1 MASRLLHRLRHALAP
16 SGEAEGPAGGCAGA
30 EDCPESSELED
41 DTEGLATRL
50 SGTLSFSSNEDEEEE
65 EAVAEEDRERGARL
79 GGAGG
84 KLPGLLD
91 LDLPGDAAEIGES
104 GSPLAEHRGSHLLT
118 RQLQELWRKSRG
130 SFVPQRLL
138 FEVTSASVVSE
149 RNSKHVLYTIY
160 LIRAG
165 QFDQAPATVAR
176 CYSDFERLNRRLRRH
191 FSRDMAEVSFPRKQL
206 WQNFTPATIAKRSR
220 AFEQFLAHLYA
231 SPDIRRS
238 AAFLEFFFL
247 DSLQGAQSLTGRGLH
262 RQALAAWET
271 SRRLQEKLGACR
283 SGHFLLTLAG
293 LAACHQELEQ
303 WGEAYGACQQALQQL
318 GGQESHP
325 LLAALLQTQVHLAW
339 VLGKDKRQVEARL
352 RGLQEAGEGQQPG
365 PPLKELL
372 LRQALP

>member
-16 SGEAEGPAGGCAGA
+16 GGEAEGPAGGCAGP

-50 SGTLSFSSNEDEEEE
+50 SGTLSFSSNEEEEE
-65 EAVAEEDRERGARL
+65 EEEEGERGARL

-84 KLPGLLD
+84 N
-91 LDLPGDAAEIGES
+91 LDLPGEAAEVGES
-104 GSPLAEHRGSHLLT
+104 GSPLAQHRGSHLLT

-191 FSRDMAEVSFPRKQL
+191 FSRDMAGVSLPRKQL
-206 WQNFTPATIAKRSR
+206 WHNFTPATIAKRSR
-220 AFEQFLAHLYA
+220 AFERFLAGLYA
-231 SPDIRRS
+231 SPEIRRS

-247 DSLQGAQSLTGRGLH
+247 DSLQRAQSLTGRGLH

-303 WGEAYGACQQALQQL
+303 WGEAFGACQQALHQL
-318 GGQESHP
+318 EGQESHP
-325 LLAALLQTQVHLAW
+325 LLAALLQTHVHLAW
-339 VLGKDKRQVEARL
+339 VLGQDKRQAEARL
-352 RGLQEAGEGQQPG
+352 RGLQGAGEAQQPG

-372 LRQALP
+372 LQQALP

>member
-1 MASRLLHRLRHALAP
+1 MASRLLHRLRRALGP
-16 SGEAEGPAGGCAGA
+16 GGGPEGPAGGCAGP

-41 DTEGLATRL
+41 DAEGLATRL
-50 SGTLSFSSNEDEEEE
+50 SGTLSFSSNEEEEE
-65 EAVAEEDRERGARL
+65 EERGARL
-79 GGAGG
+79 RGAGG
-84 KLPGLLD
+84 NLPGE
-91 LDLPGDAAEIGES
+91 AAETGGTARPRRVGAES

-160 LIRAG
+160 LIQGG

-191 FSRDMAEVSFPRKQL
+191 FSRDMAGVSFPRKQL
-206 WQNFTPATIAKRSR
+206 WHNFTPATIAKRSR
-220 AFEQFLAHLYA
+220 AFEQFLARLYA
-231 SPDIRRS
+231 SPEIRRS

-271 SRRLQEKLGACR
+271 SRRLQEKLGTCH

-318 GGQESHP
+318 EGQESHP

-339 VLGKDKRQVEARL
+339 VLGKDKRQAEARL
-352 RGLQEAGEGQQPG
+352 HGLQGAGGPQQPG